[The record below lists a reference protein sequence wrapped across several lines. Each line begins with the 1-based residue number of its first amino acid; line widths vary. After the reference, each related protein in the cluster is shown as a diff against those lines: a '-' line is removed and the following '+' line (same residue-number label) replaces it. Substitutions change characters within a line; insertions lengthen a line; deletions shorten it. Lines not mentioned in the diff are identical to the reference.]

1 MRVLSLL
8 LLTVVTL
15 GCGSGMTKNG
25 GSDPR
30 PVAAFPI
37 IPAISQLTPATTP
50 TNSVPFLLTVNGSN
64 FGTDAVAFWSGVAQK
79 TSFIS
84 PQQLI
89 VQITATDL
97 QFAGV
102 VPVYVRSGGLNS
114 NTVDFNVT
122 IQ

>member
-1 MRVLSLL
+1 MKVLSLV
-8 LLTVVTL
+8 LLTVATL
-15 GCGSGMTKNG
+15 GCGNGMSKNG

-30 PVAAFPI
+30 PVAAFPV
-37 IPAISQLTPATTP
+37 IPSISQLAPATTP

-64 FGTDAVAFWSGVAQK
+64 FGTDAVAFWNGTAKK
-79 TSFIS
+79 TSFVT

-89 VQITATDL
+89 VQITSIDL